1 MKLFKYLLFSVIIII
16 LVTNC
21 KMNNAPYPG
30 SSELDSIYN
39 TLESEISLSPSEA
52 CKKIDSTM
60 LFLDKDKRIYYD
72 LLLLKAKAKFFLSE
86 NDSVFS
92 YLDNIESY
100 CNSIE
105 SQENVSMLLSRVYN
119 MRGNIYARNA
129 VLDSA
134 VMCFKRAYN
143 YSKKV
148 GLSKNI
154 IDIALNL
161 ADSYVRSGRFDMG
174 SYWYR
179 YSLSVS
185 DTLSIPNKE
194 RFPSYYGLAQVYM
207 ELRDYA
213 QCDYYYDLAG
223 KYYNEMLTYE
233 KHIYLNNR
241 GNSYYFR
248 GDYDKALEYFMRTW
262 NLVADNPD
270 AEFERNLTM
279 VNLAEVYLKLNN
291 TDSASYYIEKSYP
304 FFVQQ
309 NNISA
314 LYYIDTQ
321 MMELALK
328 KGNIEK
334 ARQIASKTVT
344 PGTVE
349 LNMINIR
356 NKFLQQYFE
365 KSGDYKNALFYNKEN
380 NRIDDSIRSERIKMR
395 AAEIALK
402 YKQDST
408 LMQKELFI
416 KEKDNEVLRLH
427 QWLFILV
434 IFFIIVIAAVVIA
447 IVYRKRKQDRK
458 MWNMQ
463 TAISSLKLQNVRNR
477 ISPHFVFNV
486 LNREMATY
494 TDDADKSNLNNLVK
508 LIRKNLELTESV
520 SVSLESELDFVR
532 TYISIEEKTMGDDFC
547 FRIDVDPDIDTNS
560 FSIPSMM
567 IQIPVENAIKHALRN
582 KEGRRRLYI
591 KVSNELDFVKIT
603 ITDNGGGYRPV
614 SANRGTGTGLKVI
627 THTIQLLNLFNKQQI
642 LMNVSNVKFS
652 DTETGCEVKYC
663 IPKNYVFRLKN
674 K

>member
-1 MKLFKYLLFSVIIII
+1 MKLFKYSLFSVIIII
-16 LVTNC
+16 LATNC
-21 KMNNAPYPG
+21 KMNNTPYPG
-30 SSELDSIYN
+30 SSGLDSIYN

-148 GLSKNI
+148 GLLKNI

-304 FFVQQ
+304 F
-309 NNISA
+309 
-314 LYYIDTQ
+314 LYSRI
-321 MMELALK
+321 
-328 KGNIEK
+328 I
-334 ARQIASKTVT
+334 
-344 PGTVE
+344 
-349 LNMINIR
+349 
-356 NKFLQQYFE
+356 FL
-365 KSGDYKNALFYNKEN
+365 
-380 NRIDDSIRSERIKMR
+380 
-395 AAEIALK
+395 
-402 YKQDST
+402 
-408 LMQKELFI
+408 
-416 KEKDNEVLRLH
+416 
-427 QWLFILV
+427 
-434 IFFIIVIAAVVIA
+434 
-447 IVYRKRKQDRK
+447 
-458 MWNMQ
+458 
-463 TAISSLKLQNVRNR
+463 
-477 ISPHFVFNV
+477 
-486 LNREMATY
+486 
-494 TDDADKSNLNNLVK
+494 
-508 LIRKNLELTESV
+508 
-520 SVSLESELDFVR
+520 
-532 TYISIEEKTMGDDFC
+532 
-547 FRIDVDPDIDTNS
+547 
-560 FSIPSMM
+560 
-567 IQIPVENAIKHALRN
+567 
-582 KEGRRRLYI
+582 LYI
-591 KVSNELDFVKIT
+591 ILI
-603 ITDNGGGYRPV
+603 
-614 SANRGTGTGLKVI
+614 LK
-627 THTIQLLNLFNKQQI
+627 
-642 LMNVSNVKFS
+642 
-652 DTETGCEVKYC
+652 
-663 IPKNYVFRLKN
+663 
-674 K
+674 